1 MKFDS
6 ITKSKKTFGGINESK
21 MTSDIADASKRQ
33 KQRQRYRPS
42 KGHSLGTRWATSR
55 QSLQAMWTT
64 WNWPSSSRTSSSWR
78 MHP

>member
-33 KQRQRYRPS
+33 KQRQR
-42 KGHSLGTRWATSR
+42 
-55 QSLQAMWTT
+55 
-64 WNWPSSSRTSSSWR
+64 
-78 MHP
+78 